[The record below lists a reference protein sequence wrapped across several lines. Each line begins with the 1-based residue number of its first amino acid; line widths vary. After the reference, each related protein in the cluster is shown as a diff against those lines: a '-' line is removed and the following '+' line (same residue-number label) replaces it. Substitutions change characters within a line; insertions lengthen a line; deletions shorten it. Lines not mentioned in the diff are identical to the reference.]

1 MIYYSY
7 KEIVMKFLLAIL
19 LSLSVG
25 VATASEFE
33 FDPKPMVV
41 VGHRFGNSELNGN
54 GAFYVSAKMNLFQK
68 EVKDFK
74 TLNFMSLGLNYQD
87 DKKWAMSVSPIS
99 ISSLSGM
106 TFGVDYIPKTKE
118 VNGDVFGVFIGIKFP

>member
-1 MIYYSY
+1 
-7 KEIVMKFLLAIL
+7 MKFLLAIL